1 MCLCIIETWS
11 PDGGNLT
18 TGCQL
23 VTAASSGALI
33 SDGSQHIK
41 YTLKNKKKRA
51 PPWWSANW
59 SASSFDRQ
67 TWRTRAPP
75 TCGWK
80 IWLHESRPEEES
92 AYLAVSSAHLSLFT
106 HAKTGRWFKTNL
118 TLTLCFLQASLQRIL
133 ESALVEVP
141 AGGFSAV

>member
-41 YTLKNKKKRA
+41 YTLKKKKNER
-51 PPWWSANW
+51 
-59 SASSFDRQ
+59 RRGGLQ
-67 TWRTRAPP
+67 
-75 TCGWK
+75 
-80 IWLHESRPEEES
+80 IEVQ
-92 AYLAVSSAHLSLFT
+92 AVSTGRHEERAHLRLVAGKSGYMKVGLR
-106 HAKTGRWFKTNL
+106 KKVL
-118 TLTLCFLQASLQRIL
+118 TLPSRVRTALCLHMLRQEDDLKQT
-133 ESALVEVP
+133 
-141 AGGFSAV
+141 